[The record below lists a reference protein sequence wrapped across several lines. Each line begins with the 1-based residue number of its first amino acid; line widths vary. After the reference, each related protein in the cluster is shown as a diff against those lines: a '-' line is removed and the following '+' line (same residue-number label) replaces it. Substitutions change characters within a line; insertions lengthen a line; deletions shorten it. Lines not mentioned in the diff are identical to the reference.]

1 VGIGVPVMTFG
12 RLHTAKRLAQGGVDA
27 AKLRLSSLREDTIY
41 QVKKIYYGIQLA
53 SETIRLLREAV
64 NQLAKKIDDDA
75 DRELKQM
82 DPYNTLK
89 LKIFKS
95 ELENRIDEAQ
105 NNLELAYE
113 GLRIQLDLEPEAEI
127 KIDSLQLKPLL
138 HEMEEERRFIETA
151 MEHQPESKLLDI
163 GVETRRRQYKLER
176 LNLLPT
182 AGLGFFADIGR
193 AVGEIRGLVD
203 TDDFNKAKAE
213 YYKASYERLIARRGL
228 SLEMKQAY
236 LDTQRKR
243 KEVSRAKKSESMA
256 QQMVFLSKMNSDM
269 GIGDD
274 KDYAEAVKL
283 LLVNRGQYFKTVFD
297 FNMALANLEKKIG
310 NSHFGKLTS
319 VSDRPDYEVFGG
331 DDDFDVHYKDT
342 FFDED
347 HVDMEGRQNE
357 DGI

>member
-1 VGIGVPVMTFG
+1 
-12 RLHTAKRLAQGGVDA
+12 
-27 AKLRLSSLREDTIY
+27 
-41 QVKKIYYGIQLA
+41 
-53 SETIRLLREAV
+53 
-64 NQLAKKIDDDA
+64 
-75 DRELKQM
+75 
-82 DPYNTLK
+82 
-89 LKIFKS
+89 
-95 ELENRIDEAQ
+95 
-105 NNLELAYE
+105 
-113 GLRIQLDLEPEAEI
+113 
-127 KIDSLQLKPLL
+127 
-138 HEMEEERRFIETA
+138 
-151 MEHQPESKLLDI
+151 
-163 GVETRRRQYKLER
+163 

-203 TDDFNKAKAE
+203 TDDFNNPFNYSRAGLGFQFSGTLDFHGAVAKIRKAKAE